1 MKTNE
6 KTKTDRLTS
15 LRNGVQMNPQK
26 IARVAGVLFLITYI
40 TSIPAAFFLYP
51 PVLDNPNYIVGAGA
65 DTSVRLGALL
75 ELILVVAN
83 IGSAVV
89 LWPVLKR
96 VNEILALGF
105 VTARIVESAF
115 IAIGVLSLLTVV
127 ALRQGAAAGADA
139 SSLVTVGESLVTLHG
154 WTFLLGPGF
163 AVGIGNGLIL
173 GYLMYRSGLIP
184 RGMAIL
190 GLIAGSMLLA
200 RFVGVLF
207 GVFEPL
213 GVLGGLLVVPE
224 FIWELSLAIWL
235 IVKGFNP
242 SAVASLYTE
251 PDDGVLTGVDQPAVV
266 VPSNGHATSNG

>member
-1 MKTNE
+1 
-6 KTKTDRLTS
+6 
-15 LRNGVQMNPQK
+15 MNPQK

-127 ALRQGAAAGADA
+127 ALRQGGAVGADA
-139 SSLVTVGESLVTLHG
+139 SSLVTVGESLVTLHD

-163 AVGIGNGLIL
+163 VVGIGNGLIL
-173 GYLMYRSGLIP
+173 GYLMYRSALLP
-184 RGMAIL
+184 RGMAVL
-190 GLIAGSMLLA
+190 GLIAGTVLLA

-213 GVLGGLLVVPE
+213 GVLGGIMVVPE
-224 FIWELSLAIWL
+224 FIWELAIAIWL
-235 IVKGFNP
+235 IVRGFNP
-242 SAVASLYTE
+242 SALASLSTSS
-251 PDDGVLTGVDQPAVV
+251 DDGVLTGVEQPAV
-266 VPSNGHATSNG
+266 VPSNGHVASKV